1 MGMSSHVYGFTPPD
15 EEWKK
20 MKQVYDACQQ
30 AGVNPPDAVSKFF
43 DYEVPDPKGIKV
55 RIEYAANQYR
65 GDAEN
70 GFEVEIAKLPDNVR
84 FIRFVNSY

>member
-1 MGMSSHVYGFTPPD
+1 MGMSSHVYGFVPPD
-15 EEWKK
+15 DEWKK
-20 MKQVYDACQQ
+20 MKQVYDACQL

-43 DYEVPDPKGIKV
+43 DYEVPDPKGMRLPIQFAVKD
-55 RIEYAANQYR
+55 YR
-65 GDAEN
+65 ADSEN